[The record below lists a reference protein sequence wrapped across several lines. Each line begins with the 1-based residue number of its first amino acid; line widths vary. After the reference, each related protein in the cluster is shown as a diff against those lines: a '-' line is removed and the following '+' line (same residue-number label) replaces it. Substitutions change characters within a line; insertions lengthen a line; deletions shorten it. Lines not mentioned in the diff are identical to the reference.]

1 LDEAL
6 EDDDLFDNAS
16 FTSNHHSQS
25 GRFSDPASRSRSS
38 RHEEETH
45 LVIGSYASHDEHNS
59 AQNVGLERNN
69 NGSNR
74 AAQSLFT
81 GHTNEW
87 TGDPY
92 ANQNEFTNGQSYGM
106 YGRGDTLTTGNHI
119 PGNQYYDDEEVG
131 SGHTY
136 EEHKYASQLQ
146 VLYEARGRKI
156 ESLQKESEERE
167 EGYAKEMRI
176 LNHRLILATGKH
188 AIHN

>member
-1 LDEAL
+1 
-6 EDDDLFDNAS
+6 
-16 FTSNHHSQS
+16 
-25 GRFSDPASRSRSS
+25 
-38 RHEEETH
+38 
-45 LVIGSYASHDEHNS
+45 
-59 AQNVGLERNN
+59 
-69 NGSNR
+69 
-74 AAQSLFT
+74 
-81 GHTNEW
+81 
-87 TGDPY
+87 
-92 ANQNEFTNGQSYGM
+92 M

-167 EGYAKEMRI
+167 ESYAKEMRI

-188 AIHN
+188 DSQLICSVLNTCKICTQTLGIEWNLNPRPFVFFH